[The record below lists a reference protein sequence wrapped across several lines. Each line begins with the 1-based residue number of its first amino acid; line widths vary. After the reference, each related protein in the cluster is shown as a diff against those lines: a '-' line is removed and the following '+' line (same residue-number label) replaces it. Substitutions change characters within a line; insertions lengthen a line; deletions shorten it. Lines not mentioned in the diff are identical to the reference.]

1 MISSFRDFSRSKW
14 AIGLFVLIM
23 ISFVIVGARM
33 DVFSNLGPKHV
44 IDAGE
49 RTMDE
54 ATFRSSMDR
63 VRANLQ
69 EQAGRPVTI
78 EDMVAENIH
87 TRFLE
92 SQTQQLGFLNWAWK
106 AGLRPGQQLII
117 KQIRQIPAFFN
128 SVTGQFDQE
137 QYQQAL
143 AQQNVTAAQ
152 LEQDLR
158 DQYVIEHFGAAVF
171 AGARVPRVYGA
182 LLAGQAFETRD
193 GRWFEVTQ
201 AMAGA
206 APNPTDA
213 QLTAFINENAARLR
227 SPELRIAS
235 VVLFTP
241 DEAARTAPISEQRI
255 QERFEFKKATLG
267 QPERRT
273 FVTLTAPNR
282 EIATRIAAALRAGQT
297 PENVGRAN
305 SLQPA
310 TFTDQPR
317 AAVGDQ
323 AVAAAVFGLQNGQVS
338 DPVQAGVGFAVAK
351 VTGIQPGQE
360 ASLENAREG
369 LIQELREEDAKGAT
383 YAKVEAYE
391 KARSE
396 GRNLAD
402 AARQVGARIV
412 QLPPF
417 TQDGKL
423 PNGQALNAPPQI
435 FETAWGLSKGGE
447 SDVVDA
453 GQGQYFA
460 VRVDDVRPAA
470 LPSLNEVRAPLTTE
484 WLRRENLKRITAK
497 ANELAGR
504 VRAGEDIAAVARSAN
519 APLTTRT
526 GVVRNPETTQALGQG
541 LLQGLF
547 GQGKGQVF
555 VQPASETAV
564 AVGRVDDVRAAS
576 PAIAGPL
583 AEQVRPRL
591 TSELM
596 QSMVESSLTAGAARS
611 KAKNDPAAARRA
623 LGLSDQ
629 ATPAAPATTPAA
641 K

>member
-44 IDAGE
+44 IDAGD

-106 AGLRPGQQLII
+106 AGVRPGQALII

-213 QLTAFINENAARLR
+213 QLTAFIN
-227 SPELRIAS
+227 
-235 VVLFTP
+235 
-241 DEAARTAPISEQRI
+241 
-255 QERFEFKKATLG
+255 
-267 QPERRT
+267 
-273 FVTLTAPNR
+273 
-282 EIATRIAAALRAGQT
+282 
-297 PENVGRAN
+297 
-305 SLQPA
+305 
-310 TFTDQPR
+310 
-317 AAVGDQ
+317 
-323 AVAAAVFGLQNGQVS
+323 
-338 DPVQAGVGFAVAK
+338 
-351 VTGIQPGQE
+351 
-360 ASLENAREG
+360 
-369 LIQELREEDAKGAT
+369 
-383 YAKVEAYE
+383 
-391 KARSE
+391 
-396 GRNLAD
+396 
-402 AARQVGARIV
+402 
-412 QLPPF
+412 
-417 TQDGKL
+417 
-423 PNGQALNAPPQI
+423 
-435 FETAWGLSKGGE
+435 
-447 SDVVDA
+447 
-453 GQGQYFA
+453 
-460 VRVDDVRPAA
+460 
-470 LPSLNEVRAPLTTE
+470 
-484 WLRRENLKRITAK
+484 
-497 ANELAGR
+497 
-504 VRAGEDIAAVARSAN
+504 
-519 APLTTRT
+519 
-526 GVVRNPETTQALGQG
+526 
-541 LLQGLF
+541 
-547 GQGKGQVF
+547 
-555 VQPASETAV
+555 
-564 AVGRVDDVRAAS
+564 
-576 PAIAGPL
+576 
-583 AEQVRPRL
+583 
-591 TSELM
+591 
-596 QSMVESSLTAGAARS
+596 
-611 KAKNDPAAARRA
+611 
-623 LGLSDQ
+623 
-629 ATPAAPATTPAA
+629 
-641 K
+641 

>member
-106 AGLRPGQQLII
+106 AGVRPGQALII

-323 AVAAAVFGLQNGQVS
+323 AVAAAVFGLQNNQVS
-338 DPVQAGVGFAVAK
+338 DPIQAGVGFAVAK

-360 ASLENAREG
+360 ATLENARQG

-435 FETAWGLSKGGE
+435 FETAWDLGKGGE

-591 TSELM
+591 TSELV